1 MSEKKVGLALSGG
14 GSRAIAFHY
23 GVLETFH
30 ELGIDK
36 KINVIS
42 GISGG
47 AVVAA
52 LWNLFSKDWNLFSQ
66 KMEWVLANGLEKPL
80 GRRLLALNRIFD
92 FLKLGIN
99 PEHLAVIFDEHL
111 FNGIKL
117 ADIPSEPFLILNAA
131 ELKEGVNFKF
141 SKTTCGS
148 YKDGGC
154 QFANLRLSQAV
165 AYSASFTAFFSVKKM
180 MMPNGKAVF
189 LTDGGA
195 YDCLGANALM
205 PGKGAASLLAQNCES
220 LIFSDASYPF
230 QKNKKNLDFSIFNGL
245 YGAYLTSSNRNRS
258 LIYQQLFSLHQQGL
272 IPHLGVI
279 KMDSSH
285 PDHTQGWNQE
295 ELDFINKYKTDFK
308 PVTGE
313 HKDLLKKRA
322 KLMTEFTIKTYLE
335 HLL

>member
-1 MSEKKVGLALSGG
+1 MRVGLALSGG

-36 KINVIS
+36 KINVLS

-52 LWNLFSKDWNLFSQ
+52 LWNLFSQDWTLFSR
-66 KMEWVLANGLEKPL
+66 KIEWILDNGFEKSL
-80 GRRLLALNRIFD
+80 GRRLLALNRICD

-99 PEHLAVIFDEHL
+99 PDHLSAIFDEHL
-111 FNGIKL
+111 FDGIKL
-117 ADIPSEPFLILNAA
+117 TDIPSTPFLILNAT

-141 SKTTCGS
+141 SKEICGS

-154 QFANLRLSQAV
+154 QSGDLRLSQAV
-165 AYSASFTAFFSVKKM
+165 AYSASFTAFFSVKKF
-180 MMPNGKAVF
+180 MMPNGKKVF

-205 PGKGAASLLAQNCES
+205 PGKGASSILAQNCES
-220 LIFSDASYPF
+220 LIFSDASFPF
-230 QKNKKNLDFSIFNGL
+230 QKNRKNMDFSIANGL

-258 LIYQQLFSLHQQGL
+258 LIYQQLFLLNQQGL

-285 PDHTQGWNQE
+285 PDHTQGWSEN

-308 PVTGE
+308 PVVGE
-313 HKDLLKKRA
+313 GRALLKKRA
-322 KLMTEFTIKTYLE
+322 KLMTEFTVKTYLK